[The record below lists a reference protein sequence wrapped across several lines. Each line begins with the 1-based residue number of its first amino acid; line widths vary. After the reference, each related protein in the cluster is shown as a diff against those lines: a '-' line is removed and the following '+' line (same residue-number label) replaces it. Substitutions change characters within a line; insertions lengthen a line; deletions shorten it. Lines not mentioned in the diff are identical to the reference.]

1 MVRYYDYY
9 LPKDIVLNE
18 CRKILLSLDY
28 DIDIYAPESFALTT
42 KSIRIRRTLRKYD
55 YVVFIQVAD
64 KIEVHISASRSIFRR
79 GSESNV
85 GKYDLIIQQ
94 TEDRIPLSLQ
104 RKIYDPINRAF
115 NKKFKRK
122 NKISFY

>member
-1 MVRYYDYY
+1 MVRYYEYY
-9 LPKDIVLNE
+9 LPKDSVLNE
-18 CRKILLSLDY
+18 CRQILLSLDY

-79 GSESNV
+79 GSEQ
-85 GKYDLIIQQ
+85 GI
-94 TEDRIPLSLQ
+94 
-104 RKIYDPINRAF
+104 
-115 NKKFKRK
+115 
-122 NKISFY
+122 